1 MQYML
6 LIHIDEAGY
15 AAIPKEQTERDF
27 GAYMAYME
35 ALKNA
40 GAWISSNR
48 LQQTATA
55 ATVRVANDKAQVLNG
70 PYAET
75 KEQIGGYFLIEA
87 PDLDGA
93 ISWAARC
100 PGASHG
106 TVEIRPVWAM

>member
-15 AAIPKEQTERDF
+15 AAIPKEQTDRDF
-27 GAYMAYME
+27 GAYTAYME
-35 ALKNA
+35 ALKTA
-40 GAWISSNR
+40 GAWVSSDR
-48 LQQTATA
+48 LQPTATA
-55 ATVRVANDKAQVLNG
+55 ATVRVANDKTQVLNG

-93 ISWAARC
+93 IAWAARC

-106 TVEIRPVWAM
+106 MVEIRPVWTM